1 MRCEICGGELTAIK
15 TDLPFKVREPGIVI
29 LKGLPV
35 LQCANCPEYLLED
48 AVLAR
53 VDQILGRV
61 DGGIEL
67 EIIRYAA

>member
-1 MRCEICGGELTAIK
+1 MRCEVCGADLAAIT
-15 TDLPFKVREPGIVI
+15 TDLPFKVRDPGIVI

-35 LQCANCPEYLLED
+35 LQCARCPQYLLED

-53 VDQILGRV
+53 VDEILRQV